1 MGVVGGARGEGT
13 VGDRGVEGVK
23 GGGGALRDMR

>member
-1 MGVVGGARGEGT
+1 MGVIGGARGEGT
-13 VGDRGVEGVK
+13 GGDGGVEGVE